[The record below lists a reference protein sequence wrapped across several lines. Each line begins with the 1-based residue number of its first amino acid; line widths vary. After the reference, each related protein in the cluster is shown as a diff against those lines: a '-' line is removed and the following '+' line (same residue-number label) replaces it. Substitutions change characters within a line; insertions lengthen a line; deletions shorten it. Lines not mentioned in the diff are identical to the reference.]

1 MTSLVRTRFFYLVS
15 DRIKTNLNSTQY
27 NDFALHQSGVDIR
40 NYRICG
46 GRGDVGVVR
55 VMS

>member
-1 MTSLVRTRFFYLVS
+1 MTSLVRTRFFYLES